1 MLLQNSLLGYDNS
14 LGRKLN
20 LENIMN
26 LKQKLARRI
35 HNVLSNTELMTENM
49 RSPKTI
55 GLAWVART
63 LMNYSNAQVSID
75 IVNKM
80 KIKKTD
86 HVLELGVGNG
96 MAIKEIAKISG
107 NNVIGVEISAEFRRN
122 LLKMKLPENVVILG
136 NDAKDL
142 STEISDGSIDKLLAI
157 NVIYFL
163 KPIGEYILE
172 FKRILKKGGIGYLGC
187 KFESIKNFDVEV
199 APNRSEKEIISQL
212 SKVGFNVSSEFID
225 LGEDRSRY
233 TLIQFQK

>member
-1 MLLQNSLLGYDNS
+1 MDFKIFIARQIHKSLQ
-14 LGRKLN
+14 
-20 LENIMN
+20 
-26 LKQKLARRI
+26 
-35 HNVLSNTELMTENM
+35 HTELMTENM

-75 IVNKM
+75 IVNRM
-80 KIKKTD
+80 KLKKTD

-96 MAIKEIAKISG
+96 LAIKEIAKISG
-107 NNVIGVEISAEFRRN
+107 NNIIGIEISAEFRRN
-122 LLKMKLPENVVILG
+122 LLKMKLPKNIVILE

-142 STEISDGSIDKLLAI
+142 SNEIPDGSIDKILAI

-187 KFESIKNFDVEV
+187 KFESIKNFDIEV
-199 APNRSEKEIISQL
+199 APNRNEKEIITQL
-212 SKVGFNVSSEFID
+212 SSVGFNVSSEFVD

-233 TLIQFQK
+233 TFIRFQKQ

>member
-1 MLLQNSLLGYDNS
+1 MDFKIFIARQIHKFLQ
-14 LGRKLN
+14 
-20 LENIMN
+20 
-26 LKQKLARRI
+26 
-35 HNVLSNTELMTENM
+35 HTEWMTENM

-75 IVNKM
+75 IVNRM
-80 KIKKTD
+80 KLKKTD

-96 MAIKEIAKISG
+96 LAIKEIAKISE
-107 NNVIGVEISAEFRRN
+107 NKIIGIEISAEFRKK
-122 LLKMKLPENVVILG
+122 LLSKQLPKNIVILE

-142 STEISDGSIDKLLAI
+142 SNEIPDGSIDKLLAI

-163 KPIGEYILE
+163 KPIEEYILE

-187 KFESIKNFDVEV
+187 KFESIKNFDIEV
-199 APNRSEKEIISQL
+199 APNRDEGAIITQL
-212 SKVGFNVSSEFID
+212 LNLGFSASSEFID

-233 TLIQFQK
+233 TLIKFEKL

>member
-1 MLLQNSLLGYDNS
+1 MNFKLIIARWIHKLL
-14 LGRKLN
+14 
-20 LENIMN
+20 
-26 LKQKLARRI
+26 I
-35 HNVLSNTELMTENM
+35 HTELMTENM

-75 IVNKM
+75 IVNRM
-80 KIKKTD
+80 KVKKTD

-96 MAIKEIAKISG
+96 LAIKEIAKISG
-107 NNVIGVEISAEFRRN
+107 NNIIGVEISAEFRRN
-122 LLKMKLPENVVILG
+122 LLKMNLPKNIVILD

-142 STEISDGSIDKLLAI
+142 SNKVSDGSIDKLLAI

-163 KPIGEYILE
+163 KPIEQYILE

-187 KFESIKNFDVEV
+187 KFESIKNFDIEV
-199 APNRSEKEIISQL
+199 APNKDERAIISTL
-212 SKVGFNVSSEFID
+212 SNLGFNVSSEFVD

-233 TLIQFQK
+233 TFIRFEKQ

>member
-1 MLLQNSLLGYDNS
+1 MDFKLIIARQIHRLL
-14 LGRKLN
+14 R
-20 LENIMN
+20 
-26 LKQKLARRI
+26 
-35 HNVLSNTELMTENM
+35 HTELMTENM

-86 HVLELGVGNG
+86 NILELGVGNG
-96 MAIKEIAKISG
+96 LAIKEIANITGKEI
-107 NNVIGVEISAEFRRN
+107 IGVEISAEFRRN
-122 LLKMKLPENVVILG
+122 LLKMKLPKNIVILG

-142 STEISDGSIDKLLAI
+142 SNEVHDGSIDKLLAI

-163 KPIGEYILE
+163 KPIQEYILE

-187 KFESIKNFDVEV
+187 KFESIKNFDIEV
-199 APNRSEKEIISQL
+199 APNRSEREIISQL
-212 SKVGFNVSSEFID
+212 SKVGFNVSSEFVD

-233 TLIQFQK
+233 TLIQFEKQ

>member
-1 MLLQNSLLGYDNS
+1 MDFKIFIARQTHKFLQ
-14 LGRKLN
+14 
-20 LENIMN
+20 
-26 LKQKLARRI
+26 
-35 HNVLSNTELMTENM
+35 HTEWMTENM

-75 IVNKM
+75 IVNRMNLKT
-80 KIKKTD
+80 TD

-96 MAIKEIAKISG
+96 LAIKEIAKISE
-107 NNVIGVEISAEFRRN
+107 NKIIGIEISAEFRKK
-122 LLKMKLPENVVILG
+122 LLNKQLPKNIVILD

-142 STEISDGSIDKLLAI
+142 SNEIPDGSIDKLLAI

-163 KPIGEYILE
+163 KPIEEYILE

-187 KFESIKNFDVEV
+187 KFESIKNFDIEV
-199 APNRSEKEIISQL
+199 APNRDEGAIITQL
-212 SKVGFNVSSEFID
+212 LKLGFSASSEFID

-233 TLIQFQK
+233 TLIQFEKL

>member
-1 MLLQNSLLGYDNS
+1 M
-14 LGRKLN
+14 KL
-20 LENIMN
+20 
-26 LKQKLARRI
+26 KLIVARWI
-35 HNVLSNTELMTENM
+35 HKFLIHTELMTENM

-75 IVNKM
+75 IVSRM
-80 KIKKTD
+80 KLKKTD

-96 MAIKEIAKISG
+96 LAIREIAKIIG
-107 NNVIGVEISAEFRRN
+107 NKIIGVEISAEFRRN
-122 LLKMKLPENVVILG
+122 LLKMKLPKNIVILD

-142 STEISDGSIDKLLAI
+142 SNKVPDGSIDKLLAI

-163 KPIGEYILE
+163 KPIEEYILE

-187 KFESIKNFDVEV
+187 KFESIKNFDIEV
-199 APNRSEKEIISQL
+199 APNRDEKAIISQL
-212 SKVGFNVSSEFID
+212 SNLGFSASSEFID

-233 TLIQFQK
+233 SLIKFEKL

>member
-1 MLLQNSLLGYDNS
+1 MDFKIFTARQIHKFLQ
-14 LGRKLN
+14 
-20 LENIMN
+20 
-26 LKQKLARRI
+26 
-35 HNVLSNTELMTENM
+35 HTEWMTENM

-75 IVNKM
+75 IVNRM
-80 KIKKTD
+80 NLKKTD

-96 MAIKEIAKISG
+96 LAIKEIAKISE
-107 NNVIGVEISAEFRRN
+107 NKIIGIEISAKFRKK
-122 LLKMKLPENVVILG
+122 LLNKQLPKNIVALE

-142 STEISDGSIDKLLAI
+142 SNEIPDGSIDKLLAI

-163 KPIGEYILE
+163 KPIEEYILE

-187 KFESIKNFDVEV
+187 KFESIKNFDIEV
-199 APNRSEKEIISQL
+199 APNRDEGAIITQL
-212 SKVGFNVSSEFID
+212 LNLGFSASSEFID

-233 TLIQFQK
+233 TLIKFEKL

>member
-1 MLLQNSLLGYDNS
+1 MDFKIFIARQTHKFLQ
-14 LGRKLN
+14 
-20 LENIMN
+20 
-26 LKQKLARRI
+26 
-35 HNVLSNTELMTENM
+35 HTEWMTENM

-75 IVNKM
+75 IVNRM
-80 KIKKTD
+80 NLKKTD

-96 MAIKEIAKISG
+96 LAIKEIAKISE
-107 NNVIGVEISAEFRRN
+107 NKIIGIEISAEFRRN
-122 LLKMKLPENVVILG
+122 LLKMKLPKNIIILE

-142 STEISDGSIDKLLAI
+142 SKEIPDGSIDKLLAI

-163 KPIGEYILE
+163 KPIEEYILE

-187 KFESIKNFDVEV
+187 KFESIKNFDIEV
-199 APNRSEKEIISQL
+199 APNRDEGAIITQL
-212 SKVGFNVSSEFID
+212 LNLGFSASSEFID

-233 TLIQFQK
+233 TLIKFEKL

>member
-1 MLLQNSLLGYDNS
+1 MDFKIFIARQIHKFLQ
-14 LGRKLN
+14 
-20 LENIMN
+20 
-26 LKQKLARRI
+26 
-35 HNVLSNTELMTENM
+35 HTEWMTENM

-75 IVNKM
+75 IVNRM
-80 KIKKTD
+80 NLKKTD

-96 MAIKEIAKISG
+96 LAIKEIAKISE
-107 NNVIGVEISAEFRRN
+107 NKIIGIEISAEFRKK
-122 LLKMKLPENVVILG
+122 LLNKQLPKNIVILE

-142 STEISDGSIDKLLAI
+142 SNEIPDGSIDKLLAI

-163 KPIGEYILE
+163 KPIEEYILE

-187 KFESIKNFDVEV
+187 KFESIKNFDIEV
-199 APNRSEKEIISQL
+199 APNRDEGAIITQL
-212 SKVGFNVSSEFID
+212 LNLGFSASSEFID

-233 TLIQFQK
+233 TLIKFEKP

>member
-1 MLLQNSLLGYDNS
+1 MDFKIFIARQINKFLQ
-14 LGRKLN
+14 
-20 LENIMN
+20 
-26 LKQKLARRI
+26 
-35 HNVLSNTELMTENM
+35 HTEWMTENM

-75 IVNKM
+75 IVNRM
-80 KIKKTD
+80 KLKKTD

-96 MAIKEIAKISG
+96 LAIKEIAKISE
-107 NNVIGVEISAEFRRN
+107 NKIIGIEISAEFRKK
-122 LLKMKLPENVVILG
+122 LLNKQLPKNIVILD

-142 STEISDGSIDKLLAI
+142 SNEIPDGSIDKLLAI

-163 KPIGEYILE
+163 KPIEEYILE

-187 KFESIKNFDVEV
+187 KFESIKNFDIEV
-199 APNRSEKEIISQL
+199 APNRDEGAIITQL
-212 SKVGFNVSSEFID
+212 LNLGFSASSEFID

-233 TLIQFQK
+233 TLIKFEKL

>member
-1 MLLQNSLLGYDNS
+1 MDFKIFIARQIHKFLQ
-14 LGRKLN
+14 
-20 LENIMN
+20 
-26 LKQKLARRI
+26 
-35 HNVLSNTELMTENM
+35 HTEWMTENM

-75 IVNKM
+75 IVNRM
-80 KIKKTD
+80 KLKKTD

-96 MAIKEIAKISG
+96 LAIKEIAKISK
-107 NNVIGVEISAEFRRN
+107 NKIIGIEISAEFRKK
-122 LLKMKLPENVVILG
+122 LLNKKLPKNIVILE

-142 STEISDGSIDKLLAI
+142 SNEIPDGSIDKLLAI

-163 KPIGEYILE
+163 KPVEQYILE

-187 KFESIKNFDVEV
+187 KFESIKNFDIEV
-199 APNRSEKEIISQL
+199 APNRDERAIISQL
-212 SKVGFNVSSEFID
+212 SNLGFNASSDFID

-233 TLIQFQK
+233 TLIQFEKQ

>member
-1 MLLQNSLLGYDNS
+1 M
-14 LGRKLN
+14 KL
-20 LENIMN
+20 
-26 LKQKLARRI
+26 KLIVARWI
-35 HNVLSNTELMTENM
+35 HKFLIHTELMTENM

-75 IVNKM
+75 IVNRM
-80 KIKKTD
+80 KLKKTD

-96 MAIKEIAKISG
+96 LAIKEIAKISG
-107 NNVIGVEISAEFRRN
+107 NNIIGVEISAEFRKN
-122 LLKMKLPENVVILG
+122 LLKMKLPKNIVILE

-142 STEISDGSIDKLLAI
+142 SNKVPDGSIDKLLAI

-163 KPIGEYILE
+163 KPIEEYILE

-187 KFESIKNFDVEV
+187 KFESIKNFDIEV
-199 APNRSEKEIISQL
+199 APNRNEREIISQL
-212 SKVGFNVSSEFID
+212 LRVGFNASSEFID

-233 TLIQFQK
+233 TLIQFEKK

>member
-1 MLLQNSLLGYDNS
+1 MDFKIFIARQIHKFLQ
-14 LGRKLN
+14 
-20 LENIMN
+20 
-26 LKQKLARRI
+26 
-35 HNVLSNTELMTENM
+35 HTEWMTENM

-75 IVNKM
+75 IVNRM
-80 KIKKTD
+80 NLKKTD

-96 MAIKEIAKISG
+96 LAIKEIAKISE
-107 NNVIGVEISAEFRRN
+107 NKIIGIEISAEFRKK
-122 LLKMKLPENVVILG
+122 LLNKQLPKNIVILE

-142 STEISDGSIDKLLAI
+142 SNEIPDGSIDKLLAI

-163 KPIGEYILE
+163 KPIEEYILE

-187 KFESIKNFDVEV
+187 KFESIKNFDIEV
-199 APNRSEKEIISQL
+199 APNRDERAIISSL
-212 SKVGFNVSSEFID
+212 SGVGFSVSSEFVD

-233 TLIQFQK
+233 TFIRFEKK

>member
-1 MLLQNSLLGYDNS
+1 MDFKIFIARQIHKYLQ
-14 LGRKLN
+14 
-20 LENIMN
+20 
-26 LKQKLARRI
+26 
-35 HNVLSNTELMTENM
+35 HTEWMTENM

-75 IVNKM
+75 IVNRM
-80 KIKKTD
+80 KLKKTD

-96 MAIKEIAKISG
+96 LAIKEIAKISE
-107 NNVIGVEISAEFRRN
+107 NKIIGIEISADFRKK
-122 LLKMKLPENVVILG
+122 LLNKKLPKNIVILE

-142 STEISDGSIDKLLAI
+142 NNEIPDESIDKLLAI

-163 KPIGEYILE
+163 KPIEEYILE

-187 KFESIKNFDVEV
+187 KFESIKNFDIEV
-199 APNRSEKEIISQL
+199 APNRDEGAIITQL
-212 SKVGFNVSSEFID
+212 LNLGFSASSEFID

-233 TLIQFQK
+233 TLIKFEKL

>member
-1 MLLQNSLLGYDNS
+1 
-14 LGRKLN
+14 
-20 LENIMN
+20 MN
-26 LKQKLARRI
+26 FKTKIARQI
-35 HNVLSNTELMTENM
+35 HKALSNTELMTENM
-49 RSPKTI
+49 RSPKTL

-63 LMNYSNAQVSID
+63 LMNYSNEQVSID
-75 IVNKM
+75 IVNRM
-80 KIKKTD
+80 KLSEPD

-96 MAIKEIAKISG
+96 LAIKEIAKISG
-107 NNVIGVEISAEFRRN
+107 NKIIGVEISPEFRRN
-122 LLKMKLPENVVILG
+122 LKKMKLPKNIVILG

-142 STEISDGSIDKLLAI
+142 SNEVHDGSIDKLLAI

-163 KPIGEYILE
+163 TPIKDYILE

-199 APNRSEKEIISQL
+199 APNRSEREIISQL

-233 TLIQFQK
+233 TLIQFEKQ

>member
-1 MLLQNSLLGYDNS
+1 MDFKIFIARQTHKFLQ
-14 LGRKLN
+14 
-20 LENIMN
+20 
-26 LKQKLARRI
+26 
-35 HNVLSNTELMTENM
+35 HTEWMTENM

-75 IVNKM
+75 IVNRM
-80 KIKKTD
+80 KLKKTD

-96 MAIKEIAKISG
+96 LAIKEIAKISE
-107 NNVIGVEISAEFRRN
+107 NKIIGIEISAEFRKK
-122 LLKMKLPENVVILG
+122 LLNKQLPKNIVILE

-142 STEISDGSIDKLLAI
+142 SKEIPDGSIDKLLAI

-163 KPIGEYILE
+163 KPIEEYILE

-187 KFESIKNFDVEV
+187 KFESIKNFDIEV
-199 APNRSEKEIISQL
+199 APNRDERAIISQL
-212 SKVGFNVSSEFID
+212 SNLGFNASSDFID

-233 TLIQFQK
+233 TLIKFEKL

>member
-1 MLLQNSLLGYDNS
+1 
-14 LGRKLN
+14 
-20 LENIMN
+20 MN
-26 LKQKLARRI
+26 FKTKIARQI
-35 HNVLSNTELMTENM
+35 HKALSNTELMTENM
-49 RSPKTI
+49 RSPKTL

-63 LMNYSNAQVSID
+63 LMNYSNEQVSID
-75 IVNKM
+75 IVNRM
-80 KIKKTD
+80 KLSEPD

-96 MAIKEIAKISG
+96 LAIKEIAKISG
-107 NNVIGVEISAEFRRN
+107 NKIIGVEISPEFRRN
-122 LLKMKLPENVVILG
+122 LKKMKLPKNIVILG

-142 STEISDGSIDKLLAI
+142 SNEVHDGSIDKLLAI

-163 KPIGEYILE
+163 KPIKDYILE

-199 APNRSEKEIISQL
+199 APNRSEREIISQL

-233 TLIQFQK
+233 TLIQFEKQ

>member
-1 MLLQNSLLGYDNS
+1 MDFKIFIARQIHKFLQ
-14 LGRKLN
+14 
-20 LENIMN
+20 
-26 LKQKLARRI
+26 
-35 HNVLSNTELMTENM
+35 HTEWMTENM

-75 IVNKM
+75 IVNRM
-80 KIKKTD
+80 NLKKTD

-96 MAIKEIAKISG
+96 LAIKEIAKISE
-107 NNVIGVEISAEFRRN
+107 NKIIGIEISAEFRKK
-122 LLKMKLPENVVILG
+122 LLNKQLPKNIVILE

-142 STEISDGSIDKLLAI
+142 SNEIPDGSIDKLLAI

-163 KPIGEYILE
+163 KPIEEYILE

-187 KFESIKNFDVEV
+187 KFESIKNFDIEV
-199 APNRSEKEIISQL
+199 APNRDEGAIITQL
-212 SKVGFNVSSEFID
+212 LNLGFSASSEFID

-233 TLIQFQK
+233 TLIKFEKL

>member
-1 MLLQNSLLGYDNS
+1 MDFKLIIARQIHRLLC
-14 LGRKLN
+14 
-20 LENIMN
+20 
-26 LKQKLARRI
+26 
-35 HNVLSNTELMTENM
+35 HTELMTENM

-86 HVLELGVGNG
+86 NILELGVGNG
-96 MAIKEIAKISG
+96 LAIKEIANITGKEI
-107 NNVIGVEISAEFRRN
+107 IGLEISAEFRRN
-122 LLKMKLPENVVILG
+122 LLKMKLPKNIVILE

-142 STEISDGSIDKLLAI
+142 SNEVHDESIDKLLAI

-163 KPIGEYILE
+163 KPIQEYILE
-172 FKRILKKGGIGYLGC
+172 FKRVLKKGGIGYLGC

-199 APNRSEKEIISQL
+199 APNRSEREIISQL
-212 SKVGFNVSSEFID
+212 SRVGFNVSSEFID

-233 TLIQFQK
+233 TLIQFEKQ

>member
-1 MLLQNSLLGYDNS
+1 MNFKLFVARQIHKFLQ
-14 LGRKLN
+14 
-20 LENIMN
+20 
-26 LKQKLARRI
+26 
-35 HNVLSNTELMTENM
+35 HTELMTENM

-75 IVNKM
+75 IVNRM
-80 KIKKTD
+80 KLKKTD

-96 MAIKEIAKISG
+96 LAIKEIAKISR
-107 NNVIGVEISAEFRRN
+107 NNVIGIEISAEFRRN
-122 LLKMKLPENVVILG
+122 LLRMKLPKNIVILE

-142 STEISDGSIDKLLAI
+142 SNEIPDGSIDKILAI

-163 KPIGEYILE
+163 KPIREYILE

-187 KFESIKNFDVEV
+187 KFEGIKNFDIAV
-199 APNRSEKEIISQL
+199 APNRNEKEIITQL
-212 SKVGFNVSSEFID
+212 SSVGFNVSSEFVD

-233 TLIQFQK
+233 TLIQFEKQ

>member
-1 MLLQNSLLGYDNS
+1 MDFKIFIARQIHKFLQ
-14 LGRKLN
+14 
-20 LENIMN
+20 
-26 LKQKLARRI
+26 
-35 HNVLSNTELMTENM
+35 HTEWMTENM

-75 IVNKM
+75 IVNRM
-80 KIKKTD
+80 NLKKTD

-96 MAIKEIAKISG
+96 LAIKEIAKISE
-107 NNVIGVEISAEFRRN
+107 NKIIGIEISAEFRKK
-122 LLKMKLPENVVILG
+122 LLNKKLPKNIVILE

-142 STEISDGSIDKLLAI
+142 SNEIPDGSIDKLLAI

-163 KPIGEYILE
+163 KPIEEYILE

-187 KFESIKNFDVEV
+187 KFESIKNFDIEV
-199 APNRSEKEIISQL
+199 APNRDEGAIITQL
-212 SKVGFNVSSEFID
+212 LNLGLSTSSEFID

-233 TLIQFQK
+233 TLIQFEKQ

>member
-1 MLLQNSLLGYDNS
+1 MDFKIFIARQTHKFLQ
-14 LGRKLN
+14 
-20 LENIMN
+20 
-26 LKQKLARRI
+26 
-35 HNVLSNTELMTENM
+35 HTEWMTENM

-75 IVNKM
+75 IVNRM
-80 KIKKTD
+80 KLKKTD

-96 MAIKEIAKISG
+96 LAIKEIAKISE
-107 NNVIGVEISAEFRRN
+107 NKIIGIEISAEFRKK
-122 LLKMKLPENVVILG
+122 LLNKQLPKNIVILE

-142 STEISDGSIDKLLAI
+142 SKEIPDGSIDKLLAI

-163 KPIGEYILE
+163 KPIEEYILE

-187 KFESIKNFDVEV
+187 KFESIKNFDIEV
-199 APNRSEKEIISQL
+199 APNRDEGAIITQL
-212 SKVGFNVSSEFID
+212 LKLGFSASSEFID

-233 TLIQFQK
+233 TLIQFEKL

>member
-1 MLLQNSLLGYDNS
+1 MDFKIFTARQIHKFLQ
-14 LGRKLN
+14 
-20 LENIMN
+20 
-26 LKQKLARRI
+26 
-35 HNVLSNTELMTENM
+35 HTEWMTENM

-75 IVNKM
+75 IVNRM
-80 KIKKTD
+80 NLKTTG

-96 MAIKEIAKISG
+96 LAIKEIAKISE
-107 NNVIGVEISAEFRRN
+107 NKIIGIEISAEFRKK
-122 LLKMKLPENVVILG
+122 LLNKQLPKNIVILD

-142 STEISDGSIDKLLAI
+142 SNEIPDGSIDKLLAI

-163 KPIGEYILE
+163 KPIEEYILE

-187 KFESIKNFDVEV
+187 KFESIKNFDIEV
-199 APNRSEKEIISQL
+199 APNRDERAIISQL
-212 SKVGFNVSSEFID
+212 SKLGFNASSDFID

-233 TLIQFQK
+233 TLIQFEKQ

>member
-1 MLLQNSLLGYDNS
+1 MDFKIFVARQIHKFLQ
-14 LGRKLN
+14 
-20 LENIMN
+20 
-26 LKQKLARRI
+26 
-35 HNVLSNTELMTENM
+35 HTEWMTENM

-75 IVNKM
+75 IVNRM
-80 KIKKTD
+80 NLKKTD

-96 MAIKEIAKISG
+96 LAIKEIAKISE
-107 NNVIGVEISAEFRRN
+107 NKIIGIEISAEFRKK
-122 LLKMKLPENVVILG
+122 LLNKQLPKNIVILD

-142 STEISDGSIDKLLAI
+142 SNEIPDGSIDKLLAI

-163 KPIGEYILE
+163 KPIEEYILE

-187 KFESIKNFDVEV
+187 KFESIKNFDIEV
-199 APNRSEKEIISQL
+199 APNRDEGAIITQL
-212 SKVGFNVSSEFID
+212 LNLGFSASSEFID

-233 TLIQFQK
+233 TLIKFEKL